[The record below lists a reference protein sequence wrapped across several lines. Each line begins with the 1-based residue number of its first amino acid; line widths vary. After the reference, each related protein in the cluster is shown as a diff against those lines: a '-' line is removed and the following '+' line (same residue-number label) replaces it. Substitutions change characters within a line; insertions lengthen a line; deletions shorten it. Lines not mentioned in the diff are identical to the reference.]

1 MFEVRELS
9 KRSIDLWIVAA
20 SVKWMLLLQ
29 QHQTAQKHWAAMTET
44 GSIVKGK
51 SADMLIIDGDPL
63 SSIYDIKVDNM
74 DMIIKDG
81 EKVIR

>member
-1 MFEVRELS
+1 MESCGISEMHA
-9 KRSIDLWIVAA
+9 IIAA
-20 SVKWMLLLQ
+20 SSNSAKALGCYD
-29 QHQTAQKHWAAMTET
+29 ET

>member
-1 MFEVRELS
+1 MDSCGISEMDA
-9 KRSIDLWIVAA
+9 IIAA
-20 SVKWMLLLQ
+20 TSNSAKALGCYD
-29 QHQTAQKHWAAMTET
+29 ET

-74 DMIIKDG
+74 DMIIKEG